1 MQFFSSERRLQEI
14 FFFKI
19 THPHPHLMS
28 RVKWSAPNTPFM
40 KKGKCYVIDK
50 CLASYHARDKV
61 HIILCTRYRT
71 FASAGYN
78 IYSEN
83 KKKKKGT

>member
-1 MQFFSSERRLQEI
+1 M
-14 FFFKI
+14 
-19 THPHPHLMS
+19 
-28 RVKWSAPNTPFM
+28 
-40 KKGKCYVIDK
+40 DK

-78 IYSEN
+78 IQWKIRKQ
-83 KKKKKGT
+83 KKKNMSIIYQTACFFFSLIYFHFIIWASLFYFAQCYCFAIRQSAT

>member
-1 MQFFSSERRLQEI
+1 MNFSGKQES
-14 FFFKI
+14 KPLVLYKLNCD
-19 THPHPHLMS
+19 T
-28 RVKWSAPNTPFM
+28 APNKPFM

-50 CLASYHARDKV
+50 CLPSYHARDKV

-78 IYSEN
+78 I
-83 KKKKKGT
+83 

>member
-1 MQFFSSERRLQEI
+1 M
-14 FFFKI
+14 
-19 THPHPHLMS
+19 
-28 RVKWSAPNTPFM
+28 
-40 KKGKCYVIDK
+40 DK

-78 IYSEN
+78 IQWKIR
-83 KKKKKGT
+83 KKKKEHEHYLPDSVFFFL

>member
-1 MQFFSSERRLQEI
+1 
-14 FFFKI
+14 
-19 THPHPHLMS
+19 
-28 RVKWSAPNTPFM
+28 M

-50 CLASYHARDKV
+50 CLPSYHARDKV

-78 IYSEN
+78 I
-83 KKKKKGT
+83 